1 MAYVMQPQFQTQ
13 QDQPKSPSVC
23 RCRFQAPL
31 NLKLCCHGIRFL
43 GFVKDLSMRQSLS
56 ISKPLSTHASNVIDT
71 LGSYHAIEV
80 RKEGEWIWWPIE
92 KFQFAWWHRQ
102 EWQWLIVNK
111 SWLCIATKTAK
122 GYTILKGV
130 WQHSK
135 LLCNTGYA
143 AQWSKLLPNL
153 SLGYWGLSCH

>member
-1 MAYVMQPQFQTQ
+1 
-13 QDQPKSPSVC
+13 
-23 RCRFQAPL
+23 
-31 NLKLCCHGIRFL
+31 
-43 GFVKDLSMRQSLS
+43 MRQSLS

-80 RKEGEWIWWPIE
+80 SKEGEWIWWPIE

-143 AQWSKLLPNL
+143 AKW
-153 SLGYWGLSCH
+153 